1 MSKTAI
7 DRVVE
12 LRLEGITV
20 EFKDGAT
27 HIDHRSHV
35 RRSFRQLGGM
45 VSEMRKLVFLSS
57 LEDDPRSFT
66 DSLQR
71 KQIFNIRCHDR
82 VAVSLCRGQG
92 LKMVG
97 FGNRQQERRSHLPI
111 LHLVT

>member
-1 MSKTAI
+1 MSKIAI

-12 LRLEGITV
+12 LRLEGTTV
-20 EFKDGAT
+20 EFKYGAT

-45 VSEMRKLVFLSS
+45 IGEMRKLVFLSS
-57 LEDDPRSFT
+57 LKDDPRSFT

-82 VAVSLCRGQG
+82 VVVSLCRGQR

-97 FGNRQQERRSHLPI
+97 FGNRQQGRRSHLPI